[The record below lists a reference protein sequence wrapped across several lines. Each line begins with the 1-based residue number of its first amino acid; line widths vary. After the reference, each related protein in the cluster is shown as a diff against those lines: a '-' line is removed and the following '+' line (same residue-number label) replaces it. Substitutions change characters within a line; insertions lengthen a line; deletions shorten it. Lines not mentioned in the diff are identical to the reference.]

1 MDSDTFEATEGLQAL
16 LDAQI
21 LRTVVG
27 GRTVGDSQ
35 S

>member
-1 MDSDTFEATEGLQAL
+1 MDVDTFEADRGPQAL

-27 GRTVGDSQ
+27 GRTVGGSQ